1 MSNVVDILLKMDAE
15 KLELPKKMVEIKRLS
30 ELAGEPVVFEIKA
43 LTQTQFE
50 EIQDMS
56 TKFDP
61 ISNKADIDVFTIK
74 LETILKGV
82 VSPELKRKE
91 LLEHYKVPT
100 PYDLIKKL
108 FTPGEI
114 DRLYNEISDLS
125 GFGEGAVEEV
135 KKP

>member
-1 MSNVVDILLKMDAE
+1 MSNVVDILLKIDAE
-15 KLELPKKMVEIKRLS
+15 KLELPKKMVEIKRLI
-30 ELAGEPVVFEIKA
+30 ELAGEPVIFEIKA

-61 ISNKADIDVFTIK
+61 ISNKADVDVFTIK

-82 VSPELKRKE
+82 ISPELRRKE
-91 LLEHYKVPT
+91 LLEHYKVHT

-114 DRLYNEISDLS
+114 DRLYSEISDLS